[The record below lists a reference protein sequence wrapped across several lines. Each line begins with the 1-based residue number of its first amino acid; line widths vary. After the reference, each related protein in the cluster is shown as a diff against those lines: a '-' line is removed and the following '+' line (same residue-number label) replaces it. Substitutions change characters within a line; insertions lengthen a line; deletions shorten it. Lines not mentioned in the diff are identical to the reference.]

1 MSTSVTSHQLDVPGA
16 SIYYEV
22 RGSGLLLA
30 LIGAPMG
37 RVWVRCPCRSDGFA
51 VHRRHL

>member
-1 MSTSVTSHQLDVPGA
+1 MSTTVSTHYLDVPGA

-22 RGSGLLLA
+22 RGSGPLLA

-37 RVWVRCPCRSDGFA
+37 QLWFRRTRGIDGLA
-51 VHRRHL
+51 IHSPDL